1 MASASTDLQ
10 ALAQKLLS
18 GDFDINLLDQIVGA
32 AYDPISPHRA
42 QANKALMQL
51 QESPELWRMADTII
65 EQSQN
70 PNSRFFGLQVLDD
83 AIKIRY
89 VEIFH
94 FERSSSRLFPLNLL
108 VVSLFRMRLEINT
121 MSHPL
126 LYNAFGGIQKMEDN
140 TERPKGGNKE
150 LRGFKSHQ
158 NVIR

>member
-1 MASASTDLQ
+1 MAASGDLQ

-51 QESPELWRMADTII
+51 QESPDLWHKADSII

-89 VEIFH
+89 VENFHLRSANRSFRRYWFLVIFI
-94 FERSSSRLFPLNLL
+94 
-108 VVSLFRMRLEINT
+108 RLELT
-121 MSHPL
+121 LCSSTCS
-126 LYNAFGGIQKMEDN
+126 LYSDTDG
-140 TERPKGGNKE
+140 R
-150 LRGFKSHQ
+150 
-158 NVIR
+158 